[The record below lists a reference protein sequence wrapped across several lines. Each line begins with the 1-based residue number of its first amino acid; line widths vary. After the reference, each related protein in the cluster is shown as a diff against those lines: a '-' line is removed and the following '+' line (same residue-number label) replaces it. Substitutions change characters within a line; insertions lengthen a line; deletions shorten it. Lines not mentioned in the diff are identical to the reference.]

1 MAEGS
6 TKRLEAGNDQG
17 WFVVKLD
24 KIQRGDAGNQPDLV
38 NAVRQEM
45 SRVAGNEYAEQ
56 FTRAVQQHVGVK
68 KNETAIAEVK
78 RQLRGG
84 TSGQ

>member
-1 MAEGS
+1 
-6 TKRLEAGNDQG
+6 
-17 WFVVKLD
+17 
-24 KIQRGDAGNQPDLV
+24 
-38 NAVRQEM
+38 M
-45 SRVAGNEYAEQ
+45 SRVAGPEYAEQ

-78 RQLRGG
+78 RQLRGA